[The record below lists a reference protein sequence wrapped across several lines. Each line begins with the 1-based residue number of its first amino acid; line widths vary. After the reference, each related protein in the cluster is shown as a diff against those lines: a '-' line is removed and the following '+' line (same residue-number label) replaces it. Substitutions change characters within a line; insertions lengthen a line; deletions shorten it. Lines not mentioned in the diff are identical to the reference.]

1 MSAAATAAGYL
12 YASGRLRGRN
22 GRDNND
28 SHDNEHHRDN
38 ERHYGSR
45 GERDAGAHGDR
56 GLGARGERAQ
66 EAKKPAVRVAVYH
79 SQTQAPQ
86 APAPQSAAPVAKK
99 TPKIEYRT
107 RRWRPE

>member
-22 GRDNND
+22 GRDNE

-38 ERHYGSR
+38 ERHYE
-45 GERDAGAHGDR
+45 ERPR
-56 GLGARGERAQ
+56 
-66 EAKKPAVRVAVYH
+66 EAKKHVKVAVY
-79 SQTQAPQ
+79 QPEPQ
-86 APAPQSAAPVAKK
+86 AAADAPRKA
-99 TPKIEYRT
+99 PKIQYRT

>member
-22 GRDNND
+22 GRDNEP
-28 SHDNEHHRDN
+28 HDNDHHRDN
-38 ERHYGSR
+38 DRHYGR
-45 GERDAGAHGDR
+45 GAEPA
-56 GLGARGERAQ
+56 
-66 EAKKPAVRVAVYH
+66 AKVGKPAVKVAVYH
-79 SQTQAPQ
+79 PEMR
-86 APAPQSAAPVAKK
+86 APQSAAPQAAAPVARK

>member
-1 MSAAATAAGYL
+1 MTAAATAAGYL

-45 GERDAGAHGDR
+45 GERP
-56 GLGARGERAQ
+56 Q
-66 EAKKPAVRVAVYH
+66 EKKPAVKVAVYH
-79 SQTQAPQ
+79 SLAQAPQ
-86 APAPQSAAPVAKK
+86 APDPQSAAPVAKK

>member
-22 GRDNND
+22 GRDNENQDND
-28 SHDNEHHRDN
+28 HHRDN

-45 GERDAGAHGDR
+45 GERAP
-56 GLGARGERAQ
+56 
-66 EAKKPAVRVAVYH
+66 EAKKPTVKVAVYQPQEH
-79 SQTQAPQ
+79 AAEAP
-86 APAPQSAAPVAKK
+86 APVAKK